1 VVVSTSVSYLSSNFK
16 EKVVLDIAD
25 RLAFGHGEADG
36 ELAGEREARIDQG
49 ERNLRLPGPSYL
61 QWVESP
67 KQLQRMLG
75 SCSSACW
82 VRLRRC

>member
-36 ELAGEREARIDQG
+36 ELAGRERRESTRVRGTCDCLARAI
-49 ERNLRLPGPSYL
+49 
-61 QWVESP
+61 
-67 KQLQRMLG
+67 
-75 SCSSACW
+75 CSG
-82 VRLRRC
+82 